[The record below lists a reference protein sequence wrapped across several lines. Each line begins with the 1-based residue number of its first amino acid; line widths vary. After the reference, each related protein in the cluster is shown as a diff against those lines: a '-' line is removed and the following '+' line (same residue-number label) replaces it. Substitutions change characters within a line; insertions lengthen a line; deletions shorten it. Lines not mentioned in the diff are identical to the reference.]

1 MSLAITYGTGTERA
15 GSCHHR
21 RKQGYRQSYRQRLG
35 RGGREL
41 GLIARHR
48 EPLEKAAE
56 EIGKETGVQVLA
68 VVADIVDA
76 ESLKAA
82 ASAARDRFGTI
93 HIVVNNA
100 GGPMRRM
107 DRQITWPDTDWA
119 DDVNLKMIGMLRAT
133 QAFLPLMPHDGTG
146 RIVNISGVA
155 ATLVFGTALTHG
167 LNNAAMNQVTGYLA
181 NDLAADRITVNA
193 VVPGLVATEGREV
206 WAENM
211 SKQQGKAKAEFLADF
226 CRRMGIIAGRFATM
240 EEVAGTVVF
249 LASDRGQ
256 YINGSSLLI
265 DGGMSVNPRPA

>member
-1 MSLAITYGTGTERA
+1 MELGLKGRAAVITGGSKGIGKAI
-15 GSCHHR
+15 
-21 RKQGYRQSYRQRLG
+21 G
-35 RGGREL
+35 RGLAAEGVNL
-41 GLIARHR
+41 VLIARHR
-48 EPLEKAAE
+48 EHLEKAAA
-56 EIGKETGVQVLA
+56 EIGGESGVQVLA
-68 VVADIVDA
+68 VVADIA
-76 ESLKAA
+76 NTESLKEAA
-82 ASAARDRFGTI
+82 VAAKDRFGTI

-100 GGPMRRM
+100 GSPMRRM
-107 DRQITWPDTDWA
+107 DRQINWPDTDWA

-133 QAFLPLMPHDGTG
+133 QAFLPLMPRDGSG

-193 VVPGLVATEGREV
+193 VVPGLVGTEGREA

-211 SKQQGKAKAEFLADF
+211 SKQQGKGKAEFLADF
-226 CRRMGIIAGRFATM
+226 CRRMGIIAGRWATM
-240 EEVAGTVVF
+240 EDVAGTVVF

-256 YINGSSLLI
+256 YINGSSLVI